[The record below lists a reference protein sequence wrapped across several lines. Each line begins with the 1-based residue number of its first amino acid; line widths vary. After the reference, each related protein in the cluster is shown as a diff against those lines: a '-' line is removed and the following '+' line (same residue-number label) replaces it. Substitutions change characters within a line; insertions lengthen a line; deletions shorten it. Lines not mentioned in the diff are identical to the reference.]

1 MSAASSSIARPGS
14 PRPALASLAAGLVAL
29 LCLAAFAA
37 CSSSRKPG
45 EVSGDEPDPLFI
57 RKEITCRSERILDE
71 ITRLSLQ
78 KQGYPGARGLEQDLS
93 IETLWQN
100 HLGTRKGEGY
110 RQQAVVRYAPL
121 GDDRYELS
129 VRVKRQI
136 NQSIVRPTDLS
147 YAEWEW
153 VDDDERAAQIL
164 AQLIQSYFVSGS
176 K

>member
-1 MSAASSSIARPGS
+1 MSAESSSPAALRPL
-14 PRPALASLAAGLVAL
+14 RPTLAPLVALVLSLVSLAACNSA
-29 LCLAAFAA
+29 
-37 CSSSRKPG
+37 RKPG
-45 EVSGDEPDPLFI
+45 EVTGDEPDPVLI
-57 RKEITCRSERILDE
+57 QKEITCRSERILDE
-71 ITRLSLQ
+71 ITRLALS

-110 RQQAVVRYAPL
+110 RQQALVRYKPL
-121 GDDRYELS
+121 GGDRYELQ

>member
-1 MSAASSSIARPGS
+1 MSAESSA
-14 PRPALASLAAGLVAL
+14 PRPALAPFLALVAVL
-29 LCLAAFAA
+29 LALASLGA
-37 CSSSRKPG
+37 CNSTRKPG
-45 EVSGDEPDPLFI
+45 EISGNEPDPVLI
-57 RKEITCRSERILDE
+57 HKEITCRSERILDE
-71 ITRLSLQ
+71 ITRLALS

-110 RQQAVVRYAPL
+110 RQQAVVRYKPL
-121 GDDRYELS
+121 GDDKYELG
-129 VRVKRQI
+129 VRVKRQK

-153 VDDDERAAQIL
+153 TADDERAAQIL
-164 AQLIQSYFVSGS
+164 AQLIHSYFASGS